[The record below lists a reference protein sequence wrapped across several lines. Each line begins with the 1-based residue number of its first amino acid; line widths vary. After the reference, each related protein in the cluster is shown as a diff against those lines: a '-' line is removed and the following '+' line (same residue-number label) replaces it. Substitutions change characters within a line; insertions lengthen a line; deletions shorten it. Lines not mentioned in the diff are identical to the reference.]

1 MKEAVIVA
9 AKRTPVGKGFT
20 GSLSQVHPVQLGT
33 VPVKAV
39 VNQLSG
45 LDAKLIDELILGCA
59 MPEGEQG
66 LNVARLVG
74 FAAGLPD
81 SVPAM
86 TVNRFCAS
94 GLEVISLAANR
105 IRLGE
110 ANCILAAGV
119 ESMSAVPMGGNK
131 IAPELDL
138 VRARPESYISMGL
151 TAENLAE
158 KHKISREEQDTFALE
173 SHRKAVAAIDGGIFA
188 GQIAPVEI
196 TLQKLNEKNKAET
209 TKMNFS
215 TDEGPR
221 RDTSIEALG
230 KLQPAFKK
238 DGTVTAGNSSQI
250 SDAAAAVII
259 AEAEFAQKK
268 GWIPL
273 ARFVGYATAGVAPE
287 IMGIGPV
294 ETVPK
299 LLKRTGL
306 SLSDLDI
313 ILLNEAFAV
322 QSLAVIRQLALDVS
336 KVNPNGGA
344 IALGHPLGA
353 TGTKLTVELIY
364 ALERSKKKYGMVTM
378 CVGGGMGAA
387 GIFER
392 IA

>member
-20 GSLSQVHPVQLGT
+20 GSLSQVHPVQLGA

-39 VNQLSG
+39 VNQLTG
-45 LDAKLIDELILGCA
+45 LDSKLIDELVLGCA

-105 IRLGE
+105 IRLGD

-158 KHKISREEQDTFALE
+158 KHKISREEQDKFALE
-173 SHRKAVAAIDGGIFA
+173 SHRKAVAAIDGGVFT

-196 TLQKLNEKNKAET
+196 TLRKLNEKNKAEI

-221 RDTSIEALG
+221 RDTSMEALG

-250 SDAAAAVII
+250 SDAAAAVVI
-259 AEAEFAQKK
+259 AEAEFAKK
-268 GWIPL
+268 QGWKPL

-306 SLSDLDI
+306 PLSGINI

-322 QSLAVIRQLALDVS
+322 QSLAVIRQLGLDGS

-353 TGTKLTVELIY
+353 TGTKLTVELVY
-364 ALERSKKKYGMVTM
+364 ALERSKRKYGMVTM

>member
-20 GSLSQVHPVQLGT
+20 GSLAQVHPVHLGT
-33 VPVKAV
+33 VPIKAV
-39 VNQLSG
+39 AGALPGFDPRLV
-45 LDAKLIDELILGCA
+45 DELIVGCA

-66 LNVARLVG
+66 LNVARLIG
-74 FAAGLPD
+74 FAAELPD
-81 SVPAM
+81 GVPAM

-105 IRLGE
+105 IHLGE
-110 ANCILAAGV
+110 ANLIIAAGV

-131 IAPELDL
+131 IAPELTL

-158 KHKISREEQDTFALE
+158 KYKVSRQEQDQFSLE
-173 SHRKAVAAIDGGIFA
+173 SHRKAVAAIDNGAFA
-188 GQIAPVEI
+188 DQIAPVEI
-196 TLQKLNEKNKAET
+196 LRQNPGEKGKIET
-209 TKMNFS
+209 SKSTFS

-221 RDTSIEALG
+221 RDTSLEALA
-230 KLQPAFKK
+230 KLVPSFKK
-238 DGTVTAGNSSQI
+238 EGTVTAGNSSQI
-250 SDAAAAVII
+250 SDAAAAVVL
-259 AEAEFAQKK
+259 AEAEFARKQSWK
-268 GWIPL
+268 PL

-287 IMGIGPV
+287 LMGIGPV
-294 ETVPK
+294 EAVPK

-306 SLSDLDI
+306 SLSTLDI
-313 ILLNEAFAV
+313 ILLNEAFAA
-322 QSLAVIRQLALDVS
+322 QTLAVIRQLGLDIK

-353 TGTKLTVELIY
+353 TGAKLTVELTY
-364 ALERSKKKYGMVTM
+364 KLLRSNKRYGMVTM

-392 IA
+392 IS

>member
-20 GSLSQVHPVQLGT
+20 GSLAQVHPVQLGA

-39 VNQLSG
+39 IRELNH
-45 LDAKLIDELILGCA
+45 LDLKLIDELILGCA

-66 LNVARLVG
+66 LNVARLIG
-74 FAAGLPD
+74 FSAGLPD
-81 SVPAM
+81 GVPAM

-110 ANCILAAGV
+110 ANCIIAAGV

-131 IAPELDL
+131 VAPELDL
-138 VRARPESYISMGL
+138 VRSRPESYISMGL

-158 KHKISREEQDTFALE
+158 KYKVNREEQDKFALE
-173 SHRKAVAAIDGGIFA
+173 SHRRAIAAIDNGIFA
-188 GQIAPVEI
+188 DQIAPVEI
-196 TLQKLNEKNKAET
+196 VQQRLNERNKVET
-209 TKMNFS
+209 FRITFA

-221 RDTSIEALG
+221 RDTNMEALA
-230 KLQPAFKK
+230 KLAPVFKK

-250 SDAAAAVII
+250 SDAAAAVVI
-259 AEAEFAQKK
+259 AEAGFAQKL
-268 GWIPL
+268 GWKPL
-273 ARFVGYATAGVAPE
+273 VRFAGYATAGVAPE

-294 ETVPK
+294 EAIPK
-299 LLKRTGL
+299 LLKRIGK
-306 SLSDLDI
+306 SLSDFDI
-313 ILLNEAFAV
+313 ILLNEAFAA
-322 QSLAVIRQLALDVS
+322 QSLTVIRELGLDAS
-336 KVNPNGGA
+336 KINPHGGA

-353 TGTKLTVELIY
+353 TGTKLSIELVY
-364 ALERSKKKYGMVTM
+364 ELLRSNKRYGMVTM
-378 CVGGGMGAA
+378 CAGGGMGAA

-392 IA
+392 IS

>member
-1 MKEAVIVA
+1 MKEAVVVA

-20 GSLSQVHPVQLGT
+20 GSLAQVHPVQLGA
-33 VPVKAV
+33 VPVRAV
-39 VNQLSG
+39 IHKLKG
-45 LDAKLIDELILGCA
+45 LDPGLIDEIIVGCA

-74 FAAGLPD
+74 LAAGLPD

-110 ANCILAAGV
+110 ANLILAAGM

-158 KHKISREEQDTFALE
+158 KYKISREEQDRFALE
-173 SHRKAVAAIDGGIFA
+173 SHRKAIAAIDSGVFA

-196 TLQKLNEKNKAET
+196 PRQSLNERNKVET
-209 TKMNFS
+209 SMATFT

-221 RDTSIEALG
+221 RDTSMEALG
-230 KLQPAFKK
+230 KLQPSFKK
-238 DGTVTAGNSSQI
+238 EGTVTAGNSSQI
-250 SDAAAAVII
+250 SDAAAAVIV
-259 AEAEFAQKK
+259 AEAEFAKK
-268 GWIPL
+268 QGWKPL

-294 ETVPK
+294 EAVPK

-306 SLSDLDI
+306 SLSDLDV
-313 ILLNEAFAV
+313 ILLNEAFAA
-322 QSLAVIRQLALDVS
+322 QSLAVIRELGLDAN

-353 TGTKLTVELIY
+353 TGTKLTVELMY
-364 ALERSKKKYGMVTM
+364 ELERSKKKYGMLTM

>member
-1 MKEAVIVA
+1 MKDAVIIA
-9 AKRTPVGKGFT
+9 AKRTAVGKGFT
-20 GSLSQVHPVQLGT
+20 GSLVHVHPVQLGA

-39 VNQLSG
+39 VSQISG

-74 FAAGLPD
+74 LAAGLPD
-81 SVPAM
+81 GVPAM

-110 ANCILAAGV
+110 ANCIIAAGV

-131 IAPELDL
+131 VAPELDL

-158 KHKISREEQDTFALE
+158 KYKVSREEQDKFALE
-173 SHRKAVAAIDGGIFA
+173 SHRKAIAAIDNGIF
-188 GQIAPVEI
+188 GDQIAPVEI
-196 TLQKLNEKNKAET
+196 ALQKLNEKNKAET
-209 TKMNFS
+209 AKMNFS

-221 RDTSIEALG
+221 RDTSMEALG

-250 SDAAAAVII
+250 SDAAAGVII
-259 AEAEFAQKK
+259 AEAEFANKQ
-268 GWIPL
+268 GWKPL

-294 ETVPK
+294 EAVPK

-306 SLSDLDI
+306 SLSDLDV

-322 QSLAVIRQLALDVS
+322 QGLAVIRDLGLDAN

-353 TGTKLTVELIY
+353 TGTKLTVELMHE
-364 ALERSKKKYGMVTM
+364 LERSKKKYGMVMM

-392 IA
+392 IS

>member
-1 MKEAVIVA
+1 MNEAVIVA
-9 AKRTPVGKGFT
+9 AKRTPIGKGFT
-20 GSLSQVHPVQLGT
+20 GSLSQMHPVQLGT
-33 VPVKAV
+33 IPVKAV
-39 VNQLSG
+39 VRELSG
-45 LDAKLIDELILGCA
+45 LDQKLIDELILGCA

-66 LNVARLVG
+66 LNVARLIG
-74 FAAGLPD
+74 LAAGLPD
-81 SVPAM
+81 GVPAM

-110 ANCILAAGV
+110 ANLIIAAGV

-138 VRARPESYISMGL
+138 VRSQPESYISMGL

-158 KHKISREEQDTFALE
+158 KYKISREGQDKFALD
-173 SHRKAVAAIDGGIFA
+173 SHRKAAAAIDRHAFA
-188 GQIAPVEI
+188 DQIVPVEI
-196 TLQKLNEKNKAET
+196 IRQTLNEKNKTET
-209 TKMNFS
+209 PKFTFS

-221 RDTSIEALG
+221 RDTSMEALA

-250 SDAAAAVII
+250 SDAAAAMMI
-259 AEAEFAQKK
+259 AEAEFAQKQ
-268 GWIPL
+268 GWEPL

-294 ETVPK
+294 EAIPK
-299 LLKRTGL
+299 LLKRTGIQ
-306 SLSDLDI
+306 LSDFDI

-322 QSLAVIRQLALDVS
+322 QSLAVIRELGLDPT

-353 TGTKLTVELIY
+353 TGTKLTVELMY
-364 ALERSKKKYGMVTM
+364 ELERSKKKYGMVTM

-392 IA
+392 IS

>member
-20 GSLSQVHPVQLGT
+20 GSLSQMHPVQFGV
-33 VPVKAV
+33 VPIRAV
-39 VNQLSG
+39 INELQG
-45 LDAKLIDELILGCA
+45 LDRKLIDELILGCA

-66 LNVARLVG
+66 LNVARLIG
-74 FAAGLPD
+74 LAARLPD

-110 ANCILAAGV
+110 ANLIIAAGV

-131 IAPELDL
+131 VALELDL

-158 KHKISREEQDTFALE
+158 KYKISREEQDKFALD
-173 SHRKAVAAIDGGIFA
+173 SHRKAAAAIDGGVFA

-196 TLQKLNEKNKAET
+196 VRQTLNGKNKVESS
-209 TKMNFS
+209 KLSFS

-221 RDTSIEALG
+221 RDTSMETLG
-230 KLQPAFKK
+230 KLQPSFKK
-238 DGTVTAGNSSQI
+238 EGTVTAGNSSQI

-259 AEAEFAQKK
+259 AEAEFARKQ
-268 GWIPL
+268 GWKPL

-294 ETVPK
+294 EAVPK
-299 LLKRTGL
+299 LWKRTGL
-306 SLSDLDI
+306 SLSNLDI
-313 ILLNEAFAV
+313 ILLNEAFAA
-322 QSLAVIRQLALDVS
+322 QSLAVIRELGLDSS

-353 TGTKLTVELIY
+353 TGTKLTVELMY
-364 ALERSKKKYGMVTM
+364 ELERSKKKYGMVTM

-392 IA
+392 IS

>member
-1 MKEAVIVA
+1 MKDAVIVA
-9 AKRTPVGKGFT
+9 AKRTPVGKGFI
-20 GSLSQVHPVQLGT
+20 GSLAQVHPVQLAT
-33 VPVKAV
+33 VPVQAV
-39 VNQLSG
+39 ANQLPG
-45 LDAKLIDELILGCA
+45 LDFKLIDELILGCA

-66 LNVARLVG
+66 LNLARLAG
-74 FAAGLPD
+74 LAAGLPD
-81 SVPAM
+81 GLPAM

-110 ANCILAAGV
+110 ANLIIAAGV

-158 KHKISREEQDTFALE
+158 RYKISREEQDRYALE
-173 SHRKAVAAIDGGIFA
+173 SHRRATAATDGGVFYD
-188 GQIAPVEI
+188 QLAPLEI
-196 TLQKLNEKNKAET
+196 VRQKLNERNKVET
-209 TKMNFS
+209 FRATFT

-221 RDTSIEALG
+221 RDTSMEALG

-259 AEAEFAQKK
+259 AEGEFAQKQ
-268 GWIPL
+268 GWKPL
-273 ARFVGYATAGVAPE
+273 ARFVGYATVGVAPE

-294 ETVPK
+294 EAVPK
-299 LLKRTGL
+299 LLKRVGI
-306 SLSDLDI
+306 SLPNIDI
-313 ILLNEAFAV
+313 ILLNEAFAA
-322 QSLAVIRQLALDVS
+322 QTLTVIRELGLDRN

-353 TGTKLTVELIY
+353 TGTKLTVELTHE
-364 ALERSKKKYGMVTM
+364 LLRSNKRYGMVTM

-392 IA
+392 IS

>member
-20 GSLSQVHPVQLGT
+20 GSLSQLHPVQLGA
-33 VPVKAV
+33 VPVKAAV
-39 VNQLSG
+39 GQLSG
-45 LDAKLIDELILGCA
+45 FDSKLIDELIVGCA

-66 LNVARLVG
+66 LNIARLIG
-74 FAAGLPD
+74 LAAGLPD
-81 SVPAM
+81 TVSAM

-110 ANCILAAGV
+110 ADCILASGV

-131 IAPELDL
+131 IVPELAM
-138 VRARPESYISMGL
+138 VRSRPEGYISMGL

-158 KHKISREEQDTFALE
+158 KYKIGREEQDKFALD
-173 SHRKAVAAIDGGIFA
+173 SHKKAVAAIENGIFA
-188 GQIAPVEI
+188 SQLAPVEI
-196 TLQKLNEKNKAET
+196 IRQKLDEKNKLEAST
-209 TKMNFS
+209 LSFS

-221 RDTSIEALG
+221 RDTSLEALG

-250 SDAAAAVII
+250 SDAAAAVIV
-259 AEAEFAQKK
+259 AEAEFARKQ
-268 GWIPL
+268 GWKPL
-273 ARFVGYATAGVAPE
+273 ARFAGYATAGVAPE
-287 IMGIGPV
+287 LMGIGPV
-294 ETVPK
+294 EAVPK
-299 LLKRTGL
+299 LLKRTGI
-306 SLSDLDI
+306 SLAGLDF

-322 QSLAVIRQLALDVS
+322 QSLAVIRELGLDAS

-392 IA
+392 IT